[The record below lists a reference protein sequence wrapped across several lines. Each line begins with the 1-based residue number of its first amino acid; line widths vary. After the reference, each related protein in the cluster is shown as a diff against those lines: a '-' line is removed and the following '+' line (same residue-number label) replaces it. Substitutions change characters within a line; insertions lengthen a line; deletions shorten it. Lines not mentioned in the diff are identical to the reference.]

1 MSPNLPLFRVE
12 VGLRPTK
19 WERGSPYALYYSF
32 IIILSLPAVVVRLVA
47 DGSDTNLNVIS
58 RQMKCMASQECN

>member
-1 MSPNLPLFRVE
+1 MSLNLPLFRVE

-19 WERGSPYALYYSF
+19 WERGSLYYSF
-32 IIILSLPAVVVRLVA
+32 IIIIISLPAVVVRLVA